1 MNRNKRAIWLTAV
14 GVMFLMACGPISI
27 PFGPQAANPQ
37 PGAKLAGAIEMG
49 EKAKSGEII
58 FAVSED
64 GGAITGLIITL
75 NDVACDGFTAELY
88 RSFLGTMRV
97 PVTNGQFTGPLPAL
111 GIGNIEIKNF
121 TIPSLKPWP
130 TVASL
135 SEAGAIEGSFSSPTE
150 ASGTITIY
158 LGIPGS
164 KLACP
169 LGTFRWS
176 ARAS

>member
-1 MNRNKRAIWLTAV
+1 MSRNKRAILLTAV

-27 PFGPQAANPQ
+27 PFGPLAVNPK
-37 PGAKLAGAIEMG
+37 PGAKLAGTIEMG

-58 FAVSED
+58 FAVTED
-64 GGAITGLIITL
+64 GGAITSLIVTL
-75 NDVACDGFTAELY
+75 NDVTCDGLTAGMY
-88 RSFLGTMRV
+88 SDFLGTIRV
-97 PVTNGQFTGPLPAL
+97 PVTNGRFTGSLPAM
-111 GIGNIEIKNF
+111 GGQIKNF
-121 TIPSLKPWP
+121 MIPSLKPWP

-135 SEAGAIEGSFSSPTE
+135 SKAGAIEGSFSSPTE

-176 ARAS
+176 ARGN